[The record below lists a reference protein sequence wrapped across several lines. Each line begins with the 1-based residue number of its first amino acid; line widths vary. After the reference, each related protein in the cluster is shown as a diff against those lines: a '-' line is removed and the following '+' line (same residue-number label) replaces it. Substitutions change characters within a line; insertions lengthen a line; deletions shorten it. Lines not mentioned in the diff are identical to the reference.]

1 MVPPPRS
8 RKTLDKN
15 VTIPA
20 TTSSSFHNTD
30 NNATRACPSSPKPQR
45 EQERTVMRH
54 ILRAIGVLA
63 LSTASFA
70 QVPYGYVVVAESAV
84 SHKHNGLLFVDPDTG
99 TFTRTR
105 FRQGNDWIGT
115 HSLVTLDPSDPKNIF
130 AYGGIGIAG
139 PPLHQFRME
148 GNRIASFGP
157 ATNPVFNTDPVA
169 LHVSPAVPGAV
180 LYTTYRWQPGLW
192 ARSTTDGKEQQL
204 VSLKDAWEIAT
215 VGGKVYLNT
224 YRQGTPSR
232 LFQVDLQNKATIE
245 VTLSA
250 SGGQLPVPAFQAMA
264 IAADNTHLLV
274 GDDNGVVW
282 RLNPTT
288 GAMSSMSIGPVRP
301 GAIIAIAAHPTRV
314 AYVATLNGVWDW
326 ISFYTGKPLYTPA
339 NKEVILDLDVSFHNQ
354 GAVIYH
360 SNQCPGSKGQEPYVA
375 FGGYPTQGN
384 NQFGFGIASAVP
396 NAPALGFVG
405 LSRTTYNNL
414 PLPLDLT
421 GMGMPG
427 CSLATDIVVVLNV
440 ATNAQGGV
448 MVNAGVPVDPALA
461 GAHITAQFAIQDSG
475 ANPAGISTT
484 EGVELVIR

>member
-1 MVPPPRS
+1 MIIVNQ
-8 RKTLDKN
+8 KTLDKSL
-15 VTIPA
+15 TFPA
-20 TTSSSFHNTD
+20 TTPSSFHNTD
-30 NNATRACPSSPKPQR
+30 NNATRACPSSPNPR

-63 LSTASFA
+63 LSTAGLA
-70 QVPYGYVVVAESAV
+70 QAPYGYVVVAESAIQ
-84 SHKHNGLLFVDPDTG
+84 HKHNGLLFVDPDTG

-115 HSLVTLDPSDPKNIF
+115 HMLVTMDPTDPKNIF
-130 AYGGIGIAG
+130 AYAGFGIAG
-139 PPLHQFRME
+139 TPLQQFRME

-157 ATNPVFNTDPVA
+157 ATNPVWLTDPQA
-169 LHVSPAVPGAV
+169 LHVSTAVPGAV
-180 LYTTYRWQPGLW
+180 LYTTHRAQPGLW
-192 ARSTTDGKEQQL
+192 TRSTTDGKEQQI
-204 VSLKDAWEIAT
+204 VSVKDAWEVTTA
-215 VGGKVYLNT
+215 GGKIYLST
-224 YRQGTPSR
+224 YKQGTASR
-232 LFQVDLQNKATIE
+232 LFQVDIKNKATTE

-250 SGGQLPVPAFQAMA
+250 NGGQLPVPAFRAMA
-264 IAADNTHLLV
+264 VASDNAHVLI

-282 RLNPTT
+282 NLNPTT
-288 GAMSSMSIGPVRP
+288 GAMSSMAIGPVRQ

-314 AYVATLNGVWDW
+314 AYVATSNGVWDW
-326 ISFYTGKPLYTPA
+326 VAFYTGKPLYTPT

-396 NAPALGFVG
+396 YAPALGFVG
-405 LSRTTYNNL
+405 LSRTKYNGL

-421 GMGMPG
+421 GIGMPG
-427 CSLATDIVVVLNV
+427 CSLATDIVVVLNLT
-440 ATNAQGGV
+440 TNAQGGA
-448 MVNAGVPVDPALA
+448 MLNAAVPTDPALA
-461 GAHITAQFAIQDSG
+461 GAHVNAQFAIQDIG